1 MVSREALVGHW
12 VHSHEEDS
20 EGVRVFR
27 PRSFHFPPSRGRRAI
42 DLRRDGTVGHTR
54 PGPTDRRQASEGRW
68 EIEGHALK
76 LFPAP
81 GARPTEVLRIAS
93 AAPDRLVLRRA

>member
-27 PRSFHFPPSRGRRAI
+27 PRSFHFPPSRGREELELDA
-42 DLRRDGTVGHTR
+42 DGSSVARG
-54 PGPTDRRQASEGRW
+54 PGPVDVPQEATGTWELEGETLRLTAG
-68 EIEGHALK
+68 EEKRSLRVVTADPEK
-76 LFPAP
+76 LVV
-81 GARPTEVLRIAS
+81 GA
-93 AAPDRLVLRRA
+93 